1 MTQTGR
7 PTSNSSDPTPV
18 WVPLVGVG
26 IVSLVILGIMRP
38 DLIFSA
44 NTPAGGDMG
53 AHVLGPAF
61 LRDELLP
68 SGRILG
74 WSNSWFA
81 GFPIFYFYFPLPSL
95 VIVLFDL
102 ALPYGVAFKMVTVA
116 GLLATP
122 PAAYFLTRSMGISR
136 AVATVAGAAGG
147 SFVFIESFTIY
158 GGNIASTL
166 AGEFSFSW
174 SFALSLVY
182 FGLLI
187 RGLRDAPSLLPVAA
201 LVLGLTAL
209 SHVIT
214 TIVIVLATLPML
226 VWRRAAGRVVF
237 TWMAGFLVSGFWAL
251 PLLARFGLTAD
262 MAWSPLNDWDELFPI
277 EIWPIVP
284 LAVAGMVWA
293 VRRTARAV
301 PVVGLTLIPF
311 IYFWLPVAF
320 ADDPWKLWNGRL
332 LPYWFFGLSLFAG
345 VAVGALMSA
354 LARRLPRN
362 LALWQPISGVV
373 VIALLVAAG
382 TAAGKPGNGGV
393 ALIVAGSVAL
403 AALAAMV
410 FAVEMRT
417 ALVLVLAG
425 SIGFVTAGG
434 IGVAF
439 LSGWATWNYS
449 GYEGKAPWPEYEALM
464 KTIDT
469 LPDGRIQWEV
479 DSDYLDQYGTSM
491 SLMLFP
497 YWSDGHPS
505 MEGLFF
511 ESSLTTPF
519 HFLNAAEMSRKPSN
533 PVPGLKYHT
542 FDFDRGIEHLETY
555 GVRYYVAFS
564 EEALEA
570 TAKQP
575 EVFEEVASSG
585 PFRVFELPRF
595 DLVDVATH
603 QPAVYEDGRGASLF
617 SRLLGVPQ
625 SIITGEERAAP
636 FSDLAFDWYEEIGL
650 LDRWVTADGPPDWP
664 RIDDL
669 EELPLVPLGEHDR
682 VTDVVITNDSLSF
695 DTTAVGVPHLVKISY
710 FPNWR
715 AEGAEGPYR
724 VTPSLMVVVPTDEH
738 VELHF
743 ERTWAEWLGIV
754 LTLIGLAITLP
765 FAWRQVRRS

>member
-1 MTQTGR
+1 MTQTSPVR
-7 PTSNSSDPTPV
+7 STSSDPTPT

-26 IVSLVILGIMRP
+26 IVSLVILGVMRP

-61 LRDELLP
+61 LRDQLLP
-68 SGRILG
+68 SGQILG

-102 ALPYGVAFKMVTVA
+102 VMPYGVAFKLVTVM

-122 PAAYFLTRSMGISR
+122 PAAYFLARSIGMNR

-158 GGNIASTL
+158 GANIASTL

-174 SFALSLVY
+174 SFALALVY
-182 FGLLI
+182 FGLLT
-187 RGLRDAPSLLPVAA
+187 RGLRDDPGLLPVAA
-201 LVLGLTAL
+201 LFLGLTAL
-209 SHVIT
+209 SHIIV
-214 TIVIVLATLPML
+214 TIVVVLATLPML

-237 TWMAGFLVSGFWAL
+237 TWIAGFLVAGFWAL

-262 MAWSPLNDWDELFPI
+262 MAWSPLKAWDELFPI

-284 LAVAGMVWA
+284 LAVAGMIWA
-293 VRRTARAV
+293 VRKTVRAV
-301 PVVGLTLIPF
+301 PVVGMTLIPF

-320 ADDPWKLWNGRL
+320 AEDPWKLWNGRL
-332 LPYWFFGLSLFAG
+332 LPFWFFGLTFFAG
-345 VAVGALMSA
+345 IAVGVLMTS
-354 LARRLPRN
+354 LARRLPRRVP
-362 LALWQPISGVV
+362 LWQPVTAVV
-373 VIALLVAAG
+373 VVALLLAAG
-382 TAAGKPGNGGV
+382 AGFGRPGNSGV
-393 ALIVAGSVAL
+393 ALMVAGGLAL
-403 AALAAMV
+403 AALAFMV
-410 FAVEMRT
+410 FAVQIRT
-417 ALVLVLAG
+417 SIALVLAG
-425 SIGFVTAGG
+425 SIGFVSAAGLG
-434 IGVAF
+434 IAF

-464 KTIDT
+464 ETIDT

-533 PVPGLKYHT
+533 PIPGLKYHT
-542 FDFDRGIEHLETY
+542 FDFERGVKHLELY

-564 EEALEA
+564 EEALEEVA
-570 TAKQP
+570 EQP
-575 EVFEEVASSG
+575 DVFEEVAVSG
-585 PFRVFELPRF
+585 PFHVYELPRF

-617 SRLLGVPQ
+617 SKVLGVPQ
-625 SIITGEERAAP
+625 SIITGEDLAAE
-636 FSDLAFDWYEEIGL
+636 FGDLAFEWYEEIEL
-650 LDRWVTADGPPDWP
+650 VDRLVAADGPPEWP
-664 RIDDL
+664 RIEGL
-669 EELPLVPLGEHDR
+669 EDLPLVPLGEHDA
-682 VTDVVITNDSLSF
+682 VTNVVITDDTLTF
-695 DTTAVGVPHLVKISY
+695 DTTAIGVPHLVKISY
-710 FPNWR
+710 FPNWK
-715 AEGAEGPYR
+715 AEGATGPYR
-724 VTPSLMVVVPTDEH
+724 ATPSLMMVVPTSEH
-738 VELHF
+738 VELSF
-743 ERTWAEWLGIV
+743 ERTWAEWLGILMTV
-754 LTLIGLAITLP
+754 VGLAVTLP
-765 FAWRQVRRS
+765 FAWRQMRKP

>member
-7 PTSNSSDPTPV
+7 PTSTSSDPTPI

-187 RGLRDAPSLLPVAA
+187 RGLRDTPSLLPVAA

-209 SHVIT
+209 SHVIS

-237 TWMAGFLVSGFWAL
+237 TWMAGFLVAGFWAL

-284 LAVAGMVWA
+284 LALAGMVWA

-320 ADDPWKLWNGRL
+320 AEDPWKLWNGRL

-345 VAVGALMSA
+345 IAVGALMSA

-373 VIALLVAAG
+373 VVALLVAAG
-382 TAAGKPGNGGV
+382 TAAGKPGNSGV
-393 ALIVAGSVAL
+393 ALIVAGGVAL

-410 FAVEMRT
+410 FAVEVRT
-417 ALVLVLAG
+417 AIALVLAG
-425 SIGFVTAGG
+425 SIGFVAAGG

-464 KTIDT
+464 ETIDT

-519 HFLNAAEMSRKPSN
+519 HFLNAAEMSLKPSN

-570 TAKQP
+570 TAEQP
-575 EVFEEVASSG
+575 DVFEEVASSG

-617 SRLLGVPQ
+617 SQLLGVPQ
-625 SIITGEERAAP
+625 SIITGEERTAP
-636 FSDLAFDWYEEIGL
+636 FGDLAFDWYEEIGL

-695 DTTAVGVPHLVKISY
+695 DTTSVGVPHLVKISY

-715 AEGAEGPYR
+715 AEGAEGQYR

-754 LTLIGLAITLP
+754 LTVIGLAITLP

>member
-1 MTQTGR
+1 MTQSGR
-7 PTSNSSDPTPV
+7 SLTTSSDSTPS

-26 IVSLVILGIMRP
+26 IVSLLILGVMRP

-61 LRDELLP
+61 LRDVLLP

-95 VIVLFDL
+95 VIVFLDL
-102 ALPYGVAFKMVTVA
+102 LLPYGIAFKMVTVA

-122 PAAYFLTRSMGISR
+122 PAAYYLARSIGLSR
-136 AVATVAGAAGG
+136 AVATVGGAAGG

-158 GGNIASTL
+158 GANIASTL

-174 SFALSLVY
+174 SFALSLFY

-187 RGLRDAPSLLPVAA
+187 RGLKEDPSLLPVAA

-214 TIVIVLATLPML
+214 TIVIVVATLPML
-226 VWRRAAGRVVF
+226 MWRRAAGRIAF
-237 TWMAGFLVSGFWAL
+237 TWLTGFAVAGFWAL

-262 MAWSPLNDWDELFPI
+262 MAWSPLNKWDELFPV
-277 EIWPIVP
+277 EVWPIVP
-284 LAVAGMVWA
+284 LAAVGMVWA
-293 VRRTARAV
+293 VRKTAKAV
-301 PVVGLTLIPF
+301 PVVGLTLLPL

-320 ADDPWKLWNGRL
+320 AEEPWKLWNGRL
-332 LPYWFFGLSLFAG
+332 LPYWFFGLSFFAG
-345 VAVGALMSA
+345 LAVGALMVGI
-354 LARRLPRN
+354 ARRLPKQ
-362 LALWQPISGVV
+362 LALWQPITAVV
-373 VIALLVAAG
+373 AIALLMAAG
-382 TAAGKPGNGGV
+382 AFSGRPGNSGI
-393 ALIVAGSVAL
+393 AFIVAGVVAL
-403 AALAAMV
+403 GGLAAMV
-410 FAVEMRT
+410 FALEVRT
-417 ALVLVLAG
+417 AVALVLAG
-425 SIGFVTAGG
+425 SVGFAAAGG
-434 IGVAF
+434 LGIAF

-449 GYEGKAPWPEYEALM
+449 GYESKAPWPEYEALM
-464 KTIDT
+464 ETIDS

-533 PVPGLKYHT
+533 PIPGLNYHT
-542 FDFDRGIEHLETY
+542 FDFERGVAHLEVY

-564 EEALEA
+564 EEALAEVA
-570 TAKQP
+570 ARS

-585 PFRVFELPRF
+585 PFRVYELPSH
-595 DLVDVATH
+595 DLVDVASYE
-603 QPAVYEDGRGASLF
+603 PAVYSDGRGGSLF
-617 SRLLGVPQ
+617 ARVLGVPL
-625 SIITGEERAAP
+625 SMITGEERKTP
-636 FSDLAFDWYEEIGL
+636 LGDLAFEWYDDIDL
-650 LDRWVTADGPPDWP
+650 LDRWVTADGPANWP
-664 RIDDL
+664 RIDQLD
-669 EELPLVPLGEHDR
+669 ELPLVPIGEHAP
-682 VTDVVITNDSLSF
+682 VTNVQITDDSLSF
-695 DTTAVGVPHLVKISY
+695 DTTAIGVPHLVKISY
-710 FPNWR
+710 FPNWT
-715 AEGAEGPYR
+715 AEGADGPYR
-724 VTPSLMVVVPTDEH
+724 ATPSLMVVVPTEGH
-738 VELHF
+738 VDLRF
-743 ERTWAEWLGIV
+743 ERTWAEWIGIV
-754 LTLIGLAITLP
+754 LTLVGLAITLP
-765 FAWRQVRRS
+765 FVWRRATSK

>member
-1 MTQTGR
+1 MTSSGR
-7 PTSNSSDPTPV
+7 SPSTVSDPTPT
-18 WVPLVGVG
+18 WVPLVGIG
-26 IVSLVILGIMRP
+26 IVSLVILGVMRP

-95 VIVLFDL
+95 VIVFLDL
-102 ALPYGVAFKMVTVA
+102 ALPYGVAFKLVTVA

-122 PAAYFLTRSMGISR
+122 PAAYFLARSMGISR
-136 AVATVAGAAGG
+136 AISTVAGAAGG

-158 GGNIASTL
+158 GANIASTL

-174 SFALSLVY
+174 SFAFSLVY
-182 FGLLI
+182 LGLLI
-187 RGLRDAPSLLPVAA
+187 RGLRDSPSLLPVAA

-209 SHVIT
+209 THVIS
-214 TIVIVLATLPML
+214 TIVIVVATLPML
-226 VWRRAAGRVVF
+226 AWRRTAGRIVF
-237 TWMAGFLVSGFWAL
+237 TWIAGFAVAGFWAL
-251 PLLARFGLTAD
+251 PLLTRFGMTAD
-262 MAWSPLNDWDELFPI
+262 MAWSPLKDWDELFPV
-277 EIWPIVP
+277 EIWPIIP

-320 ADDPWKLWNGRL
+320 ADEPWKLWNGRL

-345 VAVGALMSA
+345 VAVGSLLTAA
-354 LARRLPRN
+354 ARRMPRN
-362 LALWQPISGVV
+362 ISLWQPIAGVV

-382 TAAGKPGNGGV
+382 AGLGRPGDGDV
-393 ALIVAGSVAL
+393 ALIVAGAAAL
-403 AALAAMV
+403 AALAAMA
-410 FAVEMRT
+410 FAVEART
-417 ALVLVLAG
+417 AVVLVLAG
-425 SIGFVTAGG
+425 SVGFVAAGG
-434 IGVAF
+434 LGIAF

-449 GYEGKAPWPEYEALM
+449 GYEGKGPWPEYQALM
-464 KTIDT
+464 ETIDE

-497 YWSDGHPS
+497 YWSEGHPS

-533 PVPGLKYHT
+533 PIPGLKYHT
-542 FDFDRGIEHLETY
+542 FDFARGVEHLETF

-564 EEALEA
+564 EEALAAAAE
-570 TAKQP
+570 QP
-575 EVFEEVASSG
+575 GVFEEVASSG
-585 PFRVFELPRF
+585 PFRVFELPRYE
-595 DLVDVATH
+595 LVDVATH

-617 SRLLGVPQ
+617 SLVLGVPQ
-625 SIITGEERAAP
+625 SILTGEERAAP
-636 FSDLAFDWYEEIGL
+636 FSDLAFEWYEEIDL
-650 LDRWVTADGPPDWP
+650 LDRWVAADGPPDWP
-664 RIDDL
+664 RIESLD
-669 EELPLVPLGEHDR
+669 ELPLVPLGEHDPVR
-682 VTDVVITNDSLSF
+682 DVEITNHSLSF
-695 DTTAVGVPHLVKISY
+695 TTSAVGVPHLVKVSY
-710 FPNWR
+710 FPNWK
-715 AEGAEGPYR
+715 AEGADGPYR
-724 VTPSLMVVVPTDEH
+724 ATPSLMVVVPTDEH
-738 VELHF
+738 VELRF
-743 ERTWAEWLGIV
+743 ERTWAEWFGIV
-754 LTLIGLAITLP
+754 LTIVGLAITLP
-765 FAWRQVRRS
+765 FVWQQVRRT